1 MRRFALPFVASLA
14 LVLAGCNNH
23 SMSLD
28 LTPNPLVVGVLDTQA
43 TVHAHAVARGFG
55 KIPIGSLQ
63 FAVYN
68 AADTELASQ
77 TQAVDQSIPTSPLG
91 IVVDKD
97 FTFPING
104 AIVALSGMKYIMV
117 RVLGPGGDVIA
128 ARRLDVVVH
137 VLKDLP
143 IPPVVKPTTTPSP
156 SR

>member
-1 MRRFALPFVASLA
+1 MRRFVLLFAASAALA
-14 LVLAGCNNH
+14 LASCNSH

-28 LTPNPLVVGVLDTQA
+28 LSPNPLVVGVLDTQA

-55 KIPIGSLQ
+55 KIPIGALQ

-68 AADTELASQ
+68 GADDELASQ
-77 TQAVDQSIPTSPLG
+77 TQSVDASIPTTPLG
-91 IVVDKD
+91 VVVDKD

-104 AIVALSGMKYIMV
+104 ALVALSGMKYIEV

-137 VLKDLP
+137 ALKGLP
-143 IPPVVKPTTTPSP
+143 IPQVVQPTSTPAH
-156 SR
+156 